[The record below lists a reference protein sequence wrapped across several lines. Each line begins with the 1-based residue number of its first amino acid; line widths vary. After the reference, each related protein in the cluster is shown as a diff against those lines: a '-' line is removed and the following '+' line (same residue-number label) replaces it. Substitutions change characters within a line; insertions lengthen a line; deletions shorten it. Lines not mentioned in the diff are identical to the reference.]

1 LQKMLEDNNFK
12 SFDELLQDIGLGNRM
27 AYVVAR
33 QLRPG
38 DNSEEESSEKGAD
51 GKALVIRGAE
61 GMVMHFARCCH
72 PIPGDSIVGKI
83 SAGRGLVV
91 HRAECRNMNAKRE
104 ESNRDIFIEWADTSD
119 EEYGVVLELQVESQ
133 RGIIAQL
140 ATAVASAEGNV
151 RQILSGE
158 KDGQMN
164 AVTIELSVTNRVHLA
179 RVMKKLRAIRQVNR
193 VTRT

>member
-1 LQKMLEDNNFK
+1 
-12 SFDELLQDIGLGNRM
+12 
-27 AYVVAR
+27 
-33 QLRPG
+33 
-38 DNSEEESSEKGAD
+38 
-51 GKALVIRGAE
+51 
-61 GMVMHFARCCH
+61 MVMHFARCCH

-91 HRAECRNMNAKRE
+91 HRAECRNMNAKRD

-140 ATAVASAEGNV
+140 ATAVASVEGNV
-151 RQILSGE
+151 RQIISGE

-164 AVTIELSVTNRVHLA
+164 AVTIELTVANRVHLA
-179 RVMKKLRAIRQVNR
+179 RIMKKLRAIRQVNR